1 MSPSLPNLVEL
12 QFGFNRLKVLEPQ
25 SGTPTVAE
33 VEVPILPKVETL
45 NLEANE
51 LSDWTETI
59 RELSKLPR
67 CVNVCSSNRFRY

>member
-12 QFGFNRLKVLEPQ
+12 QFGFNRLKMLEPL
-25 SGTPTVAE
+25 SGLLTMAAC
-33 VEVPILPKVETL
+33 EVPILPKVETL

-67 CVNVCSSNRFRY
+67 CVVLSDTIRLCG